1 MTGPTLRILEFHAVL
16 DGVAERA
23 SSPLGREAIRGLRPD
38 TDPLRA
44 SRVLAEVAGT
54 VAFLQEVRDWS
65 PPGAP
70 DARAGIRRLA
80 LEGSMLEGR
89 ELHALGLLLDAS
101 RGLAL
106 TLEGPAARFPGLAT
120 LRPSLYVDPSL
131 RNAIEQAVEADGS
144 VLDSASRDLRR
155 IRSDL
160 RRAHSRIVQQL
171 EAYLRSLPERFV
183 VPDAS
188 VALRD
193 GRYVVQVRREGKSE
207 VGGIIHGES
216 ATGAT
221 LFVEPPIAIRLM
233 NEVQELERAE
243 AREVARILGEFTTR
257 LLPLRPALKESQ
269 DTLIHFDT
277 LYGRARMAM
286 EWDGHL
292 PELHAPGA
300 ASLRIVEGRHPLLVL
315 KGEGRVVPFHLALDP
330 DERAM
335 VVSGPN
341 TGGKSVLLKAIGLLP
356 LLAQS
361 GIIPPVG
368 PGSAL
373 PVFREL
379 FADIGD
385 GQSIA
390 ESLSTFSA
398 HLLRLREIV
407 EGAGPSSLVLIDEMG
422 TGTDPREG
430 AALARAILE
439 ELVRR
444 GALTVAT
451 SHLGDLKRLDTPGSG
466 IVNASLQFDPD
477 RIEPTYQLVKGRPG
491 RSYGLAIARRLGF
504 PGGVLDAAE
513 SFRAPEEASMEELLA
528 SLERREK
535 ETAALVEALAR
546 EKAEVARLRG
556 SLEARD
562 VELRE
567 RERTAER
574 RAAEEARRA
583 LLEAREE
590 VERAIADVKGARA
603 EEVEAKAREA
613 RRQVE
618 AAARRQK
625 ERAGRKERRGG
636 ASTHPAGGPEA
647 GVLTPGD
654 RVRLRAGGTVGV
666 LVELRDGR
674 AVVDSSGLRLQ
685 LRASDLVRARRED
698 MEAAAR
704 ESAGGG
710 RRASWTAPEV
720 NPSWEVHLRGL
731 RMDEMETELE
741 RALDAAI
748 LGDLPE
754 LRIVHGKGTG
764 ALRTRVHEILRDD
777 PRVRSFRPGGAG
789 EGGFGVTVAR
799 LAG

>member
-1 MTGPTLRILEFHAVL
+1 MTGATLRVLEFQAVL

-23 SSPLGREAIRGLRPD
+23 SSPLGREAIRALRPD
-38 TDPLRA
+38 PDP
-44 SRVLAEVAGT
+44 SLAAATLAAVAQ
-54 VAFLQEVRDWS
+54 AAQFLDEVRDWT

-70 DARAGIRRLA
+70 DARAGLRRLA
-80 LEGSMLEGR
+80 LQGSPLEGR
-89 ELHALGLLLDAS
+89 ELFALGTLLEAA
-101 RGLAL
+101 RGLAA
-106 TLEGPAARFPGLAT
+106 TLDGPASRFPELAA
-120 LRPSLYVDPSL
+120 LRPSLLVEPVLGGD
-131 RNAIEQAVEADGS
+131 IERTVEADGS
-144 VLDSASRDLRR
+144 LLDSASRELRR
-155 IRSDL
+155 LRSDL

-171 EAYLRSLPERFV
+171 DAFLRTLPERYV

-188 VALRD
+188 VSIRD
-193 GRYVVQVRREGKSE
+193 GRYVIPLRREGKSE

-221 LFVEPPIAIRLM
+221 LFVEPPVALRLM
-233 NEVQELERAE
+233 NELQELERAE
-243 AREVARILGEFTTR
+243 AREIARILGEFTGR
-257 LLPLRPALKESQ
+257 LAPLRPALEASQ
-269 DTLIHFDT
+269 AALVHFDS
-277 LYGRARMAM
+277 LYGRGRMAT
-286 EWDGHL
+286 EWGGHL
-292 PELHAPGA
+292 PTLHPPGEAP
-300 ASLRIVEGRHPLLVL
+300 LTIVEGRHPLLVL
-315 KGEGRVVPFHLALDP
+315 RGEGRVVPFHLSLDP
-330 DERAM
+330 DERVM

-341 TGGKSVLLKAIGLLP
+341 TGGKSVLLKAIGLIP

-361 GIIPPVG
+361 GVIPPVG
-368 PGSAL
+368 PGSVL
-373 PVFREL
+373 PAFREV

-398 HLLRLREIV
+398 HLVRLREVV
-407 EGAGPSSLVLIDEMG
+407 EGAGSSSLVLIDEMG

-430 AALARAILE
+430 AALSRAILE

-477 RIEPTYQLVKGRPG
+477 RIEPTYQLVKGWPG

-504 PGGVLDAAE
+504 PADLLDAAE

-528 SLERREK
+528 SMERREK
-535 ETAALVEALAR
+535 ETARLVEALAR
-546 EKAEVARLRG
+546 EEAEVARLRA

-562 VELRE
+562 RELRE

-603 EEVEAKAREA
+603 EEVEAKARDA
-613 RRQVE
+613 RRKVE
-618 AAARRQK
+618 AAAHRQK
-625 ERAGRKERRGG
+625 ERAGRKDRRAVQEVPPESGG
-636 ASTHPAGGPEA
+636 LA
-647 GVLTPGD
+647 PGD
-654 RVRLRAGGTVGV
+654 RVRLRSGGAAGI

-674 AVVDSSGLRLQ
+674 AVVESSGVRLQ
-685 LRASDLVRARRED
+685 VKSTDLVAARRDEV
-698 MEAAAR
+698 EAHSR
-704 ESAGGG
+704 HPAGRG
-710 RRASWTAPEV
+710 RSPWTGPEV
-720 NPSWEVHLRGL
+720 QASWEVHLRGL
-731 RMDEMETELE
+731 RMEEMETELE
-741 RALDAAI
+741 RALDAAV

-764 ALRTRVHEILRDD
+764 ALRSRVHEILKGD
-777 PRVRSFRPGGAG
+777 PRVRSFRPGGSG

>member
-1 MTGPTLRILEFHAVL
+1 VTGSTLRILEFHAVL

-38 TDPLRA
+38 TDPGRA
-44 SRVLAEVAGT
+44 SMVLAAVAET
-54 VAFLQEVRDWS
+54 VSFLRDVRDWS

-80 LEGSMLEGR
+80 LEGSVLEGR

-101 RGLAL
+101 RALAL
-106 TLEGPAARFPGLAT
+106 TLDGPASRFPGLAS
-120 LRPSLYVDPSL
+120 LHSSLYVDPSL
-131 RNAIEQAVEADGS
+131 RTAIEHAVDADGS

-243 AREVARILGEFTTR
+243 AREVMRILGEFTTR

-269 DTLIHFDT
+269 ETLVHFDT

-286 EWDGHL
+286 EWNGHL

-300 ASLRIVEGRHPLLVL
+300 VPLRIVEGRHPLLVL
-315 KGEGRVVPFHLALDP
+315 KGEGRVVPFHLDLDP

-341 TGGKSVLLKAIGLLP
+341 TGGKSVLLKAIGLIP

-373 PVFREL
+373 PAFREL

-504 PGGVLDAAE
+504 PSGVLDAAE
-513 SFRAPEEASMEELLA
+513 AFRAPEEASVEELLA
-528 SLERREK
+528 TLERREK
-535 ETAALVEALAR
+535 EASELVAALVR
-546 EKAEVARLRG
+546 EEAEVTRLRA
-556 SLEARD
+556 SLEAREAD
-562 VELRE
+562 LRE

-574 RAAEEARRA
+574 RAAEEARRV

-590 VERAIADVKGARA
+590 VEKAIAGVRGARA
-603 EEVEAKAREA
+603 EEVEAEAREA
-613 RRQVE
+613 RRRVE
-618 AAARRQK
+618 AAANRQK
-625 ERAGRKERRGG
+625 ERAGRKDRRRDRSPAEMDTGG
-636 ASTHPAGGPEA
+636 VA
-647 GVLTPGD
+647 PGD
-654 RVRLRAGGTVGV
+654 RVRLRSGGTVGV
-666 LVELRDGR
+666 LVELRDDR
-674 AVVDSSGLRLQ
+674 AVVESSGLRLQ
-685 LRASDLVRARRED
+685 VRTSDLVRARRED

-704 ESAGGG
+704 ESAGSG
-710 RRASWTAPEV
+710 RRAAWTAPEV

-777 PRVRSFRPGGAG
+777 PRVRSFRPGGTG

>member
-38 TDPLRA
+38 TDPGRA
-44 SRVLAEVAGT
+44 TMVLAAVAET
-54 VAFLQEVRDWS
+54 VSFLQDVRDWS

-70 DARAGIRRLA
+70 DARSGIRRLG
-80 LEGSMLEGR
+80 LEGSVLEGR

-106 TLEGPAARFPGLAT
+106 TLGGPAARFPGLAA

-131 RNAIEQAVEADGS
+131 RTAIEQAVEADGS

-269 DTLIHFDT
+269 EVLVHFDT

-286 EWDGHL
+286 EWNGHL
-292 PELHAPGA
+292 PELHPPGA
-300 ASLRIVEGRHPLLVL
+300 VSLRIVEGRHPLLVL
-315 KGEGRVVPFHLALDP
+315 KGEGRVVPFHLDLDP

-341 TGGKSVLLKAIGLLP
+341 TGGKSVLLKAIGLIP

-361 GIIPPVG
+361 GVIPPVG

-451 SHLGDLKRLDTPGSG
+451 SHLGDLKRLDAPGSG

-504 PGGVLDAAE
+504 PSAVLDAAE
-513 SFRAPEEASMEELLA
+513 SFRAPEEASVEELLA

-535 ETAALVEALAR
+535 EASELVAALAR
-546 EKAEVARLRG
+546 EKAEVTGLRA
-556 SLEARD
+556 SLEGREAD
-562 VELRE
+562 LRE

-574 RAAEEARRA
+574 RAAEEARKA

-590 VERAIADVKGARA
+590 VEKAIAGVRGARA
-603 EEVEAKAREA
+603 EEVEAEAREA
-613 RRQVE
+613 RRRVE
-618 AAARRQK
+618 AAANRQK
-625 ERAGRKERRGG
+625 ERAGRKDRHRDRAPGEMEVG
-636 ASTHPAGGPEA
+636 ALA
-647 GVLTPGD
+647 PGD
-654 RVRLRAGGTVGV
+654 RVRLRSGGTVGV
-666 LVELRDGR
+666 LVELRDDR
-674 AVVDSSGLRLQ
+674 AVVESSGLRLQ
-685 LRASDLVRARRED
+685 VRASDLVRARRED

-704 ESAGGG
+704 ESAGGS
-710 RRASWTAPEV
+710 RRATWMAPEV

-777 PRVRSFRPGGAG
+777 PRVRSFRPGGTG